1 MAADGTGPQD
11 LSSPAGAPDGPRIGV
26 DEWVA
31 SVEGKRE
38 RYTGVRG
45 AILREWDRLPM
56 AARVLVVAIPA
67 AIFPLVTTEG
77 NLFRY
82 GLFTLVYAL
91 LALGLNIVVG
101 FAGLLDLGY
110 IAFFGCGAYMYAI
123 LASPQ
128 FGNHWQAEAAIP
140 IVVIFTALVG
150 LLIGLPSRRLFGDY
164 LAILT
169 LFFGQ
174 AFVVFVNNANRISF
188 PFVGH
193 VDLTG
198 GSNGIA
204 NIDPFNFFGYKF
216 YSTKQQYYFLLVAVA
231 LTLILLSFINDSR
244 TGRAWRALRED
255 PLAAEAMSMPVNRL
269 KLLAFVFGAATAGFT
284 GAIYGTIATAALP
297 GDYDVGLLIT
307 IYAIMILG
315 GFGSMMGIVVG
326 AVIVSSVPELLR
338 SSANARPL
346 FYGAILLALLVK
358 VRPWRL
364 LAAELGGLVAF
375 GFAVHAI
382 ASAAYPRL
390 VDGSPIG
397 SGVVPRALDHWM
409 LFPRDAV
416 KIADVAYIS
425 MVAAIVIYPQLSRLW
440 RAILLPPLL
449 YLVMFVWE
457 NLLLVHIGGATRLI
471 LLGALLVAL
480 MNVRPQG
487 LFGKA
492 YVEIV

>member
-1 MAADGTGPQD
+1 MADGVGQED
-11 LSSPAGAPDGPRIGV
+11 VSAPAAPDGPRIGV

-38 RYTGVRG
+38 RYSGFRG

-56 AARVLVVAIPA
+56 AARVLIVGVPA
-67 AIFPLVTTEG
+67 ALFPFVTTEG

-91 LALGLNIVVG
+91 LAIGLNIVVG

-110 IAFFGCGAYMYAI
+110 VAFFGCGAYMYAI

-140 IVVIFTALVG
+140 VVVLFTAFVG
-150 LLIGLPSRRLFGDY
+150 LIIGLPSRRLFGDY

-174 AFVVFVNNANRISF
+174 AFVTFVNNANRINF
-188 PFVGH
+188 PFAGH

-204 NIDPFNFFGYKF
+204 SIDPFNFFGYELT
-216 YSTKQQYYFLLVAVA
+216 STRQQYFFLLVAIGLV
-231 LTLILLSFINDSR
+231 LILLSFINDSR

-255 PLAAEAMSMPVNRL
+255 PLAAEAMSIPVNRL
-269 KLLAFVFGAATAGFT
+269 KLLAFVFGAAVAGFT

-315 GFGSMMGIVVG
+315 GFGSMLGIVVG

-346 FYGAILLALLVK
+346 FYGAILLALIVRL
-358 VRPWRL
+358 RPWRL
-364 LAAELGGLVAF
+364 LAAVLAGLVAF

-390 VDGSPIG
+390 VDGNPIG
-397 SGVVPRALDHWM
+397 TGWVPRALDHWM
-409 LFPRDAV
+409 LFPKAAEHM
-416 KIADVAYIS
+416 ADVAYICL
-425 MVAAIVIYPQLSRLW
+425 VAAIVIFPQLKRLW
-440 RAILLPPLL
+440 RMILLPPLL

-457 NLLLVHIGGATRLI
+457 NLLLEHIGGATRLI

>member
-1 MAADGTGPQD
+1 MEHGGEISPVPATPGDAAHT
-11 LSSPAGAPDGPRIGV
+11 RIGV
-26 DEWVA
+26 DDWVA
-31 SVEGKRE
+31 EAEE
-38 RYTGVRG
+38 RQRGRGPLVRTV
-45 AILREWDRLPM
+45 A
-56 AARVLVVAIPA
+56 AIPRPIQIVVFIA
-67 AIFPLVTTEG
+67 VLSLLPFVFSEG

-82 GLFTLVYAL
+82 GLFTLIYAL
-91 LALGLNIVVG
+91 LALGLNVSVG
-101 FAGLLDLGY
+101 FAGLLDLGF

-128 FGNHWQAEAAIP
+128 SGNPWQAEAAIP
-140 IVVIFTALVG
+140 VVVVFTALVG

-164 LAILT
+164 LAIMT

-193 VDLTG
+193 ADLTG

-204 NIDPFNFFGYKF
+204 NIDSFNFFGYVF

-231 LTLILLSFINDSR
+231 LVLILLAFINDSR

-255 PLAAEAMSMPVNRL
+255 PLAAEAMSIPVNRL

-338 SSANARPL
+338 SSVNARPL
-346 FYGAILLALLVK
+346 FYGAILLAILVK
-358 VRPWRL
+358 LRPWRR
-364 LAAELGGLVAF
+364 LAAELAGLVAF
-375 GFAVHAI
+375 GFALHAI

-390 VDGSPIG
+390 VDGNAIG
-397 SGVVPRALDHWM
+397 SGAFARGLTHWM
-409 LFPRDAV
+409 LIPRAVV
-416 KIADVAYIS
+416 KIPDVAYIAL
-425 MVAAIVIYPQLSRLW
+425 VAAIVIYPQLSRLW
-440 RAILLPPLL
+440 QAILLPPLL

-487 LFGKA
+487 LFGSA
-492 YVEIV
+492 YVEIA

>member
-1 MAADGTGPQD
+1 MADGVGQED
-11 LSSPAGAPDGPRIGV
+11 VSAPAAPGGPRIGV

-56 AARVLVVAIPA
+56 AARVVAVGAPA

-110 IAFFGCGAYMYAI
+110 VAFFGCGAYMYAI

-140 IVVIFTALVG
+140 VVVIFTAFVG
-150 LLIGLPSRRLFGDY
+150 LIIGLPSRRLLGDY

-174 AFVVFVNNANRISF
+174 AFVTFVNNANRIDF
-188 PFVGH
+188 PFAGH

-204 NIDPFNFFGYKF
+204 SIDPFNFFGYKF
-216 YSTKQQYYFLLVAVA
+216 SSTKQQYYFLLVAVG
-231 LTLILLSFINDSR
+231 LVLILLSFINDSR

-255 PLAAEAMSMPVNRL
+255 PLAAEAMSIPVNRL
-269 KLLAFVFGAATAGFT
+269 KLLAFVFGAAVAGFT

-346 FYGAILLALLVK
+346 FYGAILLAILVK
-358 VRPWRL
+358 LRPWRL
-364 LAAELGGLVAF
+364 LAAVFAGLVGF

-390 VDGSPIG
+390 VDGNPIG
-397 SGVVPRALDHWM
+397 SGWVPRALDHWM
-409 LFPRDAV
+409 LFPRAPEQMT
-416 KIADVAYIS
+416 DVAYICL
-425 MVAAIVIYPQLSRLW
+425 VAAIVILPQLSRLW
-440 RAILLPPLL
+440 RMILLPPLL

-457 NLLLVHIGGATRLI
+457 NLLLAHIGGATRLI

-492 YVEIV
+492 YVEIA

>member
-1 MAADGTGPQD
+1 MAADG
-11 LSSPAGAPDGPRIGV
+11 APDVPAPPDALDRPRIGV

-31 SVEGKRE
+31 QVEGRRQ

-45 AILREWDRLPM
+45 AVQRRWERLPP
-56 AARVLVVAIPA
+56 AARVLVLAAPA
-67 AIFPLVTTEG
+67 AVFPYVTSEG
-77 NLFRY
+77 NVFRY

-110 IAFFGCGAYMYAI
+110 VAFFGFGAYSYGI

-140 IVVIFTALVG
+140 VVVVATALAG
-150 LLIGLPSRRLFGDY
+150 LLVGLPSRRLFGDY

-174 AFVVFVNNANRISF
+174 AFVVFVNNANRIDF
-188 PFVGH
+188 PFAGH

-198 GSNGIA
+198 GANGLP
-204 NIDPFNFFGYKF
+204 NIDPFNFFGYKLEG
-216 YSTKQQYYFLLVAVA
+216 TRQQYYFLLIAISIVLV
-231 LTLILLSFINDSR
+231 LLYWVHDSR

-255 PLAAEAMSMPVNRL
+255 PLAAEAMSIPVNRL

-284 GAIYGTIATAALP
+284 GAIYGTIATVALP

-315 GFGSMMGIVVG
+315 GFGSIMGIVVG
-326 AVIVSSVPELLR
+326 AVVVSSIPELLR

-346 FYGAILLALLVK
+346 FYGAILVALLVK
-358 VRPWRL
+358 VRPWPRL
-364 LAAELGGLVAF
+364 VAVLGGLVAL
-375 GFAVHAI
+375 GFAAHAI
-382 ASAAYPRL
+382 ASATYPRL
-390 VDGSPIG
+390 VHGHAIG
-397 SGVVPRALDHWM
+397 SGAFARAMNHWM
-409 LFPRDAV
+409 LLPTHHEH
-416 KIADVAYIS
+416 IADVAYVFLI
-425 MVAAIVIYPQLSRLW
+425 AAVVIVPQLKRLW
-440 RAILLPPLL
+440 RTVLIPPLL

-457 NLLLVHIGGATRLI
+457 NLLLEQIDGATRLV

-480 MNVRPQG
+480 MNARPQG
-487 LFGKA
+487 LFGNA
-492 YVEIV
+492 YVEIA